1 MGKMQKDSVI
11 AMFEVLS
18 QHSSG
23 QVGEDFEKFGQNC
36 HLWADIST
44 HYLTHTDRNVSY

>member
-1 MGKMQKDSVI
+1 MGKMQKESVI

-23 QVGEDFEKFGQNC
+23 QVGKDFEKFGQNC
-36 HLWADIST
+36 NLWADIST
-44 HYLTHTDRNVSY
+44 HYLTHTNRNVTY

>member
-1 MGKMQKDSVI
+1 MGKMQESVI

-23 QVGEDFEKFGQNC
+23 QVGKDFEKFGQNC
-36 HLWADIST
+36 CLWVDIST
-44 HYLTHTDRNVSY
+44 HYLTHTNRNITY